1 MRPAPASIPNNDNT
15 MKFKVIFSVDTE
27 SENGS
32 SAHCA
37 IIDEDG
43 KEIHRLPEKESMAL
57 AYHLSRGA
65 SNLLGNMFQEK
76 YQIQ

>member
-1 MRPAPASIPNNDNT
+1 MRPAPASIPNNDKT

-43 KEIHRLPEKESMAL
+43 KEIHELPRKEKMAL
-57 AYHLSRGA
+57 AFHLSQGA
-65 SNLLGNMFQEK
+65 ANISAKMFEQD
-76 YQIQ
+76 YIGQ